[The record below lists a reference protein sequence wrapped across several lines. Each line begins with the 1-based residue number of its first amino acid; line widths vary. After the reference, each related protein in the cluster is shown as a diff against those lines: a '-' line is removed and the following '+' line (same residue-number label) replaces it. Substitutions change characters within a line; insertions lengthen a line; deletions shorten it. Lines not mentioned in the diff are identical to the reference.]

1 VADKGFYPIH
11 MTEWGLHI
19 YYNLPALVHKRPSMG
34 DRSVWDLYENRFAKD
49 YTYGKGTLPYLD
61 ALIEKTIL
69 FCIASN
75 LNDQHK
81 EVIREAFIKTCD
93 QLLEKK

>member
-1 VADKGFYPIH
+1 
-11 MTEWGLHI
+11 MEEWGLHI

-34 DRSVWDLYENRFAKD
+34 DRSVWQLHENSFAKE
-49 YTYGKGTLPYLD
+49 YTYDKGSLPYLD
-61 ALIEKTIL
+61 ALIEKTVL

-81 EVIREAFIKTCD
+81 ELIRNAFVKTCD